1 MREGSENCKFVST
14 CDEIREAGPEGY
26 GVACSGCCCD
36 CCMARDTVGACWL
49 LREVLKRL
57 CAVEKGGELGLV
69 RVAGKCPELNLVTEE
84 AVRGSLE
91 W

>member
-1 MREGSENCKFVST
+1 MST
-14 CDEIREAGPEGY
+14 CDEIREVGPEGY

-36 CCMARDTVGACWL
+36 CRMASDAVGACWL
-49 LREVLKRL
+49 LREALKRL

-69 RVAGKCPELNLVTEE
+69 RVGGKCPELYLVDEG

-91 W
+91 L

>member
-1 MREGSENCKFVST
+1 MST
-14 CDEIREAGPEGY
+14 CDEIREDGPEGY
-26 GVACSGCCCD
+26 GGACSGCCCEGR
-36 CCMARDTVGACWL
+36 MASDAVGACWL

-69 RVAGKCPELNLVTEE
+69 RVAGKCPELYLVAEG

-91 W
+91 L